1 MIREAFGIIYA
12 AEEVPD
18 LRELVEA
25 RAVGALPVGGK
36 YRMIDFGLS
45 NMINS
50 EIRNVGVIASRNYN
64 SLMDHLSSG
73 KPWDLSRK
81 SDGLFLLTPFSLRE
95 NPGVY
100 RGKVEAL
107 KSCLDYIRR
116 TKQEYCVLTG
126 STLIF
131 NNTFDEMMRFHI
143 DQHADVTILYQDIPA
158 ADHRGDRFAEVYLD
172 IEKDGTVTGIELNP
186 AHSDLFA
193 RNMETYII
201 GKDTL
206 IYMVEESF
214 AKGEYQFC
222 EELLRNNIGRSKI
235 MAFEHKGYVGTMRS
249 VAAYYKI
256 NMDLLN
262 AEVRDELFS
271 SKNRI
276 YTKVRDSV
284 PAKYT
289 MTADVSGS
297 LIANGC
303 IIEGKV
309 ENSVLF
315 RSVHVGRDTVVKNS
329 IIFPGTDISED
340 AELENVILDKNVSVR
355 ARNRLIGAVDFP
367 VVIRKGSVV

>member
-1 MIREAFGIIYA
+1 MIREAFGLIYA
-12 AEEVPD
+12 ADEAPD
-18 LRELVEA
+18 LRDLVEA

-36 YRMIDFGLS
+36 YRLIDFTLS

-50 EIRNVGVIASRNYN
+50 DIRNVGVIASRNYN

-81 SDGLFLLTPFSLRE
+81 SDGLFLLTPYSLRE

-107 KSCLDYIRR
+107 KSCMDYIRR
-116 TKQEYCVLTG
+116 TKQEYCVLGG
-126 STLIF
+126 STRIF
-131 NNTFDEMMRFHI
+131 NSTFDDMMRFHVE
-143 DQHADVTILYQDIPA
+143 QGADVTILYQNDPA
-158 ADHRGDRFAEVYLD
+158 SGRPRDRFDDVYLKVA
-172 IEKDGTVTGIELNP
+172 KDGSVTGIELNP
-186 AHSDLFA
+186 MQSDLFA
-193 RNMETYII
+193 RNMSTYII
-201 GKDTL
+201 HKDVL
-206 IYMVEESF
+206 IYMVEESY

-222 EELLRNNIGRSKI
+222 EELLRNNIGRAKI
-235 MAFEHKGYVGTMRS
+235 MAFEHRGYVGTMRS
-249 VAAYYKI
+249 VAAYYKV

-262 AEVRDELFS
+262 AKVRDELLS

-289 MTADVSGS
+289 ESAETSGS

-303 IIEGKV
+303 IIEGHV

-315 RSVHVGRDTVVKNS
+315 RSVHVGRGTTVKNS
-329 IIFPGTDISED
+329 IILPGTDISEN

-355 ARNRLIGAVDFP
+355 AGSRLVGATDFP